1 MDWQH
6 FIARLE
12 HCDIGQS
19 LGAAALKNLKAKC
32 VLVALVFGAVSAP
45 VSAQTSSNTVWR
57 SDKWRVWKKDESCNL
72 SQPNLREGLAE
83 NRTNVTIELPVAQGS
98 SSIMVYSPRYPD
110 FSQQDHRVA
119 LLFGNGGSFDLNT
132 GERTAEPF
140 NLGMFG
146 HGVALFL
153 DPQRLHQALRS
164 YGQMGIQID
173 GNLFDR
179 VSLDGIA
186 EGVAELEKCAGRR
199 SLASADEARPE
210 LNTRQMEIMR
220 TVRSVDGYV
229 DKALHDEFWM
239 LMPSALRDSPSANE
253 MLQGLLAEVSEARE
267 DFQEQTWLS
276 AKQSLM
282 AGRTV
287 RTAAYLA
294 SKEAALNA
302 STNPGYQ
309 AKIRESIASA
319 ERLLAAAGSGSP
331 LDVPG
336 GRTYITSDL
345 IERVL
350 SGIRA
355 SEFRFAKLVSP
366 SWDDRLTEF
375 KYPAAHVSILA
386 LAPFT
391 LERKQIRNPAA
402 RDVEMISLSQT
413 LDPSTYI
420 GVSFA
425 ANGGRYS
432 DPVKSLVSNARAAVE
447 GAGATGRPPVF
458 IKWRGFDS
466 ATAAGQARTSEGD
479 VYVSVRVVEIP
490 SLNGIIQFIAVSQMS
505 AAEALNQ
512 RGILEDSAN
521 ILLSSNSR

>member
-12 HCDIGQS
+12 HCKKRA
-19 LGAAALKNLKAKC
+19 LLRAATLKNLKAKC
-32 VLVALVFGAVSAP
+32 VLVALVCGAVSAP
-45 VSAQTSSNTVWR
+45 VSAQTSSSTVWR
-57 SDKWRVWKKDESCNL
+57 SDNWRVWKKDQSCNL
-72 SQPNLREGLAE
+72 SQTNLREGLAE
-83 NRTNVTIELPVAQGS
+83 NRTNLTIELPVAQGS
-98 SSIMVYSPRYPD
+98 SGVMVYSPRYPD
-110 FSQQDHRVA
+110 FAQRDHRVA
-119 LLFGNGGSFDLNT
+119 LLFGNGTSFDLNT

-140 NLGMFG
+140 DLGMFG

-153 DPQRLHQALRS
+153 DPQSLHQALRS

-186 EGVAELEKCAGRR
+186 EGVAELEKCAGRS
-199 SLASADEARPE
+199 SLTFADAARPE

-220 TVRSVDGYV
+220 TVRSVDGYI

-239 LMPSALRDSPSANE
+239 LMPSALRDSPSAHR
-253 MLQGLLAEVSEARE
+253 MLRDLLAEVGEARE
-267 DFQEQTWLS
+267 DLQEQTWLS
-276 AKQSLM
+276 AYESLK
-282 AGRTV
+282 AGRVV
-287 RTAAYLA
+287 RTAAYLEA
-294 SKEAALNA
+294 KEASLNA
-302 STNPGYQ
+302 SANPGYQ
-309 AKIRESIASA
+309 ARIRDSIASA
-319 ERLLAAAGSGSP
+319 ERLLEAAGSGTP
-331 LDVPG
+331 LDVHG

-345 IERVL
+345 IEQVL

-366 SWDDRLTEF
+366 SWDDRPTEF
-375 KYPAAHVSILA
+375 KYPEAHVSILA

-391 LERKQIRNPAA
+391 LERREIRNPGT
-402 RDVEMISLSQT
+402 RDIEMISLSQT
-413 LDPSTYI
+413 LNPSTYVA
-420 GVSFA
+420 VSFA

-432 DPVKSLVSNARAAVE
+432 DPVKSLVSNARAGVE

-479 VYVSVRVVEIP
+479 VYVSVRVAEIP
-490 SLNGIIQFIAVSQMS
+490 RLNGIIQFIAVSQLS

-512 RGILEDSAN
+512 RGILEDSSN
-521 ILLSSNSR
+521 ILP